1 MYEFESSMAI
11 WQNEN
16 RDSIGPRPL
25 CLCSIGT
32 VQDQYTVYSKKY
44 RYRTGPVYNIQYRTN
59 FILNEPRALTHDPGA
74 LHH

>member
-1 MYEFESSMAI
+1 MVI

-16 RDSIGPRPL
+16 RDSTRPRPL

-32 VQDQYTVYSKKY
+32 VQDQYKYTVKSIGTVQDQYKVDSI
-44 RYRTGPVYNIQYRTN
+44 GPTLYLIS
-59 FILNEPRALTHDPGA
+59 PPALAQDPGA